1 MVELEE
7 SLETE
12 LLILIDEFIQ
22 DISGKNLV
30 ETGVV
35 IDRLLD
41 MRKTVMTAPVIPL

>member
-1 MVELEE
+1 MIELEE
-7 SLETE
+7 TLETE

-35 IDRLLD
+35 VDRLLD
-41 MRKTVMTAPVIPL
+41 MRNAVMTAAN